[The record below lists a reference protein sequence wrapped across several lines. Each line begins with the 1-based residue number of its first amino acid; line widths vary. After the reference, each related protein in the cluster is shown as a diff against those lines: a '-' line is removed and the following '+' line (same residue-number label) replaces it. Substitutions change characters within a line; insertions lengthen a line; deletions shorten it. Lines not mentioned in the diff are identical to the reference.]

1 VEVAEACLDA
11 GVRVGCFRPPSVP
24 AGGSCI
30 RLTARATLTDR
41 DLVRA
46 ADALKRAFG

>member
-1 VEVAEACLDA
+1 
-11 GVRVGCFRPPSVP
+11 VP

-41 DLVRA
+41 DLTRA
-46 ADALKRAFG
+46 AETLRQAFG